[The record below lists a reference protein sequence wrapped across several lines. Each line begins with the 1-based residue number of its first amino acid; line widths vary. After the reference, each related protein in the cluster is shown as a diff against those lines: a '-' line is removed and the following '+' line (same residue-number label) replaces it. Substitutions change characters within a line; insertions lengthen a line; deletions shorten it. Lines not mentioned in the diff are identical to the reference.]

1 MLPLWTQ
8 SALCGLLCSTRPVP
22 SPSRHHHGQS
32 RIRSP
37 VAEAIDYY
45 EHDGWRLAFR
55 HKPAAP
61 GREADP
67 PLLLVHPVGIG
78 LSGWFWDR
86 FIDAWQGGELFAPDL
101 IGCGESDAWR
111 PEERGLFLPLDW
123 ARGCAAL
130 WRTRIQRPCV
140 VIAQGGLAPVGVL
153 LAARESDD
161 WSGTRSVSHLVLT
174 APPTWTDITTAVPEP
189 ELRRNYNGL
198 RSALGR
204 AAIELIESRAAIRF
218 FSDLFLFEGKCDGAW
233 LDHASSGCSAAVR
246 EPVYA
251 FNAGLL
257 QHRSYENELTE
268 LQQPTLVLAGRAD
281 TRRERRAGYAGRM
294 RSCELR
300 TLPGSNV
307 MPWEAPRETCDAVAE
322 FARRARAG
330 TLYKL

>member
-1 MLPLWTQ
+1 MVPLF
-8 SALCGLLCSTRPVP
+8 SLCGLLHSTQPVA
-22 SPSRHHHGQS
+22 SPSR
-32 RIRSP
+32 IRPP
-37 VAEAIDYY
+37 VAAALDFY

-55 HKPAAP
+55 HKAAAP

-86 FIDAWQGGELFAPDL
+86 FMDAWQGGEVFAPDL

-130 WRTRIQRPCV
+130 WRARIKRPCV
-140 VIAQGGLAPVGVL
+140 VIVQGGLAPVGVL

-161 WSGTRSVSHLVLT
+161 WSGSGAVSHLVLT
-174 APPTWTDITTAVPEP
+174 APPTWADMTTAVPEP
-189 ELRRNYNGL
+189 ELRRNYNRL
-198 RSALGR
+198 RSPLG
-204 AAIELIESRAAIRF
+204 AAAVGLIESRAAIRF
-218 FSDLFLFEGKCDGAW
+218 FSDLFLFEGQCDGTW
-233 LDHASSGCSAAVR
+233 LDFAASECSVSVR

-257 QHRSYENELTE
+257 QHRSYKDELTGM
-268 LQQPTLVLAGRAD
+268 LQPTLVLAGRAD
-281 TRRERRAGYAGRM
+281 TRRDRRRGYADRM

-300 TLPGSNV
+300 TLPGCNV
-307 MPWEAPRETCDAVAE
+307 MPWEAPRETCDAVAD

-330 TLYKL
+330 TLSTL

>member
-1 MLPLWTQ
+1 VA
-8 SALCGLLCSTRPVP
+8 AL
-22 SPSRHHHGQS
+22 
-32 RIRSP
+32 
-37 VAEAIDYY
+37 DFY
-45 EHDGWRLAFR
+45 EHDGWRLGFR
-55 HKPAAP
+55 HKAAKP

-86 FIDAWQGGELFAPDL
+86 FMDAWQGGEVFAPDL

-130 WRTRIQRPCV
+130 WRDRIQRPCV

-161 WSGTRSVSHLVLT
+161 WSGSRAVSHLVLT
-174 APPTWTDITTAVPEP
+174 SPPTWDDMTTAVPER

-198 RSALGR
+198 RSRLG
-204 AAIELIESRAAIRF
+204 AAAVGLVESRAAIRF
-218 FSDLFLFEGKCDGAW
+218 FSDLFLFERACDATW
-233 LDHASSGCSAAVR
+233 LDLASSECRASVR
-246 EPVYA
+246 EPVFA

-257 QHRSYENELTE
+257 QHRSYEDELTRM
-268 LQQPTLVLAGRAD
+268 QQPTLVLAGRAD
-281 TRRERRAGYAGRM
+281 KRQARRRGYAERM
-294 RSCELR
+294 RACELR
-300 TLPGSNV
+300 SLPGCNV
-307 MPWEAPRETCDAVAE
+307 MPWEAPRETCDAVAD

-330 TLYKL
+330 TLSSL